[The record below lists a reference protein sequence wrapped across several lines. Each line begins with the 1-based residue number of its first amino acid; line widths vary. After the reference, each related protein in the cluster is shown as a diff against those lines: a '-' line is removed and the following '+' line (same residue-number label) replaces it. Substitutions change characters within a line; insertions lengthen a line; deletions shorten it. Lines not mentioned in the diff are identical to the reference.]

1 VSTFAGTAGATGSS
15 DGTGAAASFSSPQ
28 GVATDSDGNVYVADT
43 GNSTIRKI
51 TSTGVVTTL
60 AGIAGMTGSTDGVG
74 AAARFNSPLGV
85 AVDSGGNVYVADTGN
100 DLIRKITPAGVV
112 TTIVGRPGKM
122 GFLPGP
128 LPGIL
133 SAPRSLTLFGTTLY
147 TTTNNAI
154 VQVSNVP

>member
-1 VSTFAGTAGATGSS
+1 VL
-15 DGTGAAASFSSPQ
+15 FSSPQ

-74 AAARFNSPLGV
+74 AAARFNSPVGV
-85 AVDSGGNVYVADTGN
+85 AVDGAGNVYVADTGN
-100 DLIRKITPAGVV
+100 DLIRKITPSGAV
-112 TTIVGRPGKM
+112 TTIVGRPGEK

-128 LPGIL
+128 LPGLL
-133 SAPRSLTLFGTTLY
+133 SSPQSVALFGTTLY

-154 VQVSNVP
+154 VQVSHVP